1 MVQLHRAETMILIVL
16 LLQIIGLTFA
26 VFVDPYIRKS
36 DKRIMGI
43 IILLVF
49 GLIVQNVMGYMV
61 DQKGTMPYVRTWIGI
76 IGYIIRP
83 VIIVLFCY
91 IVNRGRSNRIAW
103 MMIGVNALIYLTAS
117 FSPVAFSIS
126 ENNEFQRGPL
136 GYSCHIVS
144 GILLAYLIFL
154 TIRKYNRLKGAEMLI
169 PLFNAL
175 LIVVSVFLDTFVD
188 YRELSVTFLSVAV
201 CNSCV
206 FYYIWLHLQ
215 FVREHEEALK
225 AEQRIQIMVS
235 QIQPHFL
242 FNTLSTIQALCLI
255 DPQRAFDTTEKFG
268 SYLRK
273 NIDSLSRPNLI
284 TIAEELEHTRIYSEI
299 EMIRFPN
306 IHVDYDI
313 RDTDFDL
320 PPLTIQPLVENA
332 IRHGV
337 RIRDYGQIT
346 VSTDRT
352 EQYHTIRIQDNGV
365 GFDVDSIKEA
375 DTTHIGLRN
384 VKERLETMCEGSMMI
399 YSKIE
404 QGTTIVIRIPA
415 IKKMKKI

>member
-117 FSPVAFSIS
+117 FSPVAFRIS

-337 RIRDYGQIT
+337 RIRDYGQVT

-375 DTTHIGLRN
+375 DITHIGLRN

-415 IKKMKKI
+415 IKK

>member
-188 YRELSVTFLSVAV
+188 YREFSITFLSVAV

-255 DPQRAFDTTEKFG
+255 DPKRAFDTTEKFG
-268 SYLRK
+268 SYLHK

-337 RIRDYGQIT
+337 RIRDYGQVT

-375 DTTHIGLRN
+375 DITHIGLRN

>member
-1 MVQLHRAETMILIVL
+1 MILIVL

-117 FSPVAFSIS
+117 FSPVAFRIS

-215 FVREHEEALK
+215 FVREHERDLMA
-225 AEQRIQIMVS
+225 AQRIEIMMT

-242 FNTLSTIQALCLI
+242 FNALNTIRALYAKNPPL
-255 DPQRAFDTTEKFG
+255 ADTTLENF
-268 SYLRK
+268 STYLRQ
-273 NIDSLSRPNLI
+273 NLESLSQSDLI
-284 TIAEELEHTRIYSEI
+284 PVSKELEHTRLYAEI
-299 EMIRFPN
+299 EMLRFPG
-306 IHVDYDI
+306 IRIEYHIQDDHFDI
-313 RDTDFDL
+313 
-320 PPLTIQPLVENA
+320 PALTIQPLVENA

-337 RIRDYGQIT
+337 CGKKDGLVTVSSVREANLHRIT
-346 VSTDRT
+346 VS
-352 EQYHTIRIQDNGV
+352 DNGK
-365 GFDVDSIKEA
+365 GFDPEKTLDG
-375 DTTHIGLRN
+375 THIGLRN
-384 VKERLETMCEGSMMI
+384 VKERVEQMCGGKLILQSEIGKGTCITLLIPEGR
-399 YSKIE
+399 KE
-404 QGTTIVIRIPA
+404 QKP
-415 IKKMKKI
+415 